1 MDGYQTMVINNAFII
16 LIWTSFV
23 AVNIEWTGKNFIQ
36 LSLCAFNSIYICVQG
51 ENNRYQRV
59 VLNGKFSSWFYI
71 NSGVSQNSILGPLF
85 FQININ
91 DLLNSVTSATKQ
103 FPGDT

>member
-1 MDGYQTMVINNAFII
+1 MHSTQFPP
-16 LIWTSFV
+16 
-23 AVNIEWTGKNFIQ
+23 
-36 LSLCAFNSIYICVQG
+36 CVQG

-71 NSGVSQNSILGPLF
+71 NSGVPQNSILGPLF

-103 FPGDT
+103 FPGDI